1 MKLVRRAM
9 ALLLLIAAAFA
20 AGAINSVAG
29 GGSFLTFPSLI
40 FSGVAPVVANASSTV
55 ALVPGTVASILAY
68 RGDVQKLNEKYLKLW
83 LVVSLIGGAAGA
95 WLLLITS
102 DRTFRQIAPWLLLF
116 ATLLFAFGNQVSV
129 ALGGRL
135 HGNKW
140 WMVALLFP
148 IALYGGYF
156 CGGIGIMFLAALR
169 LYGLTEIHG
178 MNGIKTILGGTLNAL
193 AALIFIVNREVAWKP
208 TVIMIGASIL
218 GGYVGPRVARR
229 LKPAAIRGL
238 VIAVGVT
245 MTVYFFHIAP

>member
-1 MKLVRRAM
+1 MT
-9 ALLLLIAAAFA
+9 LLLLIAAAFA

-55 ALVPGTVASILAY
+55 ALVPGTVASMLAY
-68 RGDVQKLNEKYLKLW
+68 RGDVQKLGETRLRIW
-83 LVVSLIGGAAGA
+83 LVVSLLGGAVGA

-116 ATLLFAFGNQVSV
+116 ATLLFAFGNQVGV
-129 ALGGRL
+129 AVGGRL
-135 HGNKW
+135 RGSKW
-140 WMVALLFP
+140 WMLALLFP

-156 CGGIGIMFLAALR
+156 GGGIGIMFLAALR
-169 LYGLTEIHG
+169 LYGMTEIHG
-178 MNGIKTILGGTLNAL
+178 MNGIKTILAGALNAL

-208 TVIMIGASIL
+208 TAIMVGAAIL
-218 GGYVGPRVARR
+218 GGYVGPLAARK

-245 MTVYFFHIAP
+245 MTIYFFHIAP